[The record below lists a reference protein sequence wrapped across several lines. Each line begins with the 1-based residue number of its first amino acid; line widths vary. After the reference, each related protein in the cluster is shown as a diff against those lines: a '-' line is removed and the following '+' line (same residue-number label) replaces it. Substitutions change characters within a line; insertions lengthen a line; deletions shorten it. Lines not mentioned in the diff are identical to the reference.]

1 MRTFWRALYL
11 GSLNLD
17 GETRHL
23 LSLLESLRSGPASRV
38 LDVGCGYGRLLAPVH
53 RAGMDVT
60 GVDVNPQIVAANR
73 EHGLRCLTAEEFRDT
88 TGLYDIVVMAH
99 VIEHF
104 RPDELLV
111 FMDSY
116 LDRLKPGG
124 RLIIA
129 TPLMSDYF
137 YDDFDHV
144 KPYQPTGI
152 LMVFGA
158 DAAQV
163 RYYARNRLVLRDI
176 WYRRSPLRLSHS
188 RLRYVRTPWRYALI
202 AADFLCALVYLL
214 SARIIGKTNGWV
226 GVFEKTDSGAPAMQ
240 DTTPQA
246 VR

>member
-1 MRTFWRALYL
+1 MRAFWRGLYL

-23 LSLLESLRSGPASRV
+23 LSLLKSLQSESARHV
-38 LDVGCGYGRLLAPVH
+38 LDVGCGYGRLLAPIH

-60 GVDVNPQIVAANR
+60 GVDVNPQIVAVNR
-73 EHGLRCLTAEEFRDT
+73 GNGLHCLTADEFRESAD
-88 TGLYDIVVMAH
+88 LYDIVVMAH
-99 VIEHF
+99 IIEHF
-104 RPDELLV
+104 HPDELLV

-116 LDRLKPGG
+116 LDHLKPGG

-152 LMVFGA
+152 LMVFGE

-202 AADFLCALVYLL
+202 AADFLCALAYLL
-214 SARIIGKTNGWV
+214 SARVIGKTNGWV
-226 GVFEKTDSGAPAMQ
+226 GVFEKTNSGAPASPN
-240 DTTPQA
+240 TAPQA
-246 VR
+246 TR